1 MKPQSIAIDGR
12 AIQSERVRELR
23 LHQDCF
29 ANFEVFIFV
38 PEPGT
43 HGASEAFISAREKQR
58 VFLATGF
65 RCTICRAGENA
76 AAQALR
82 ALGSSGTFCIIQR
95 PLDPQRV
102 LGGHALEGLCL
113 DGGCPEQLEVSPVTD
128 TVMRLVKPF
137 ICRRRTKS
145 PLHTVKVG
153 IIGSKGHFGKEICR
167 ALLVESVELHS
178 VDFGEDASVIVD
190 THIVISAVGKP
201 GVVVREQLG
210 RHKDL
215 LIDVGYTYDET
226 EGRGFGDFH
235 PSCYEASTFHTPVP
249 GGVGPLQVLTLL
261 ERAVIRTGHVT
272 CRPWSFQPQR
282 IPPEMDTTTEPSK

>member
-1 MKPQSIAIDGR
+1 MRPQSIAIDGR

-29 ANFEVFIFV
+29 AQFEVFIFV

-65 RCTICRAGENA
+65 RCTVCRNGENA
-76 AAQALR
+76 ATQALR
-82 ALGSSGTFCIIQR
+82 ALDSGRAFCIIQR
-95 PLDPQRV
+95 PLDPQHV
-102 LGGHALEGLCL
+102 LGCRALKDLYL
-113 DGGCPEQLEVSPVTD
+113 DGGCSERFDFSAVTD

-137 ICRRRTKS
+137 IACRRAES

-153 IIGSKGHFGKEICR
+153 IVGSKGYFGKEICR
-167 ALLVESVELHS
+167 GLLVESVELCG
-178 VDFGEDASVIVD
+178 VNFGEDASVIAD

-201 GVVVREQLG
+201 GVVVRDQLG

-215 LIDVGYTYDET
+215 LVDVGYTYDES

-235 PSCYEASTFHTPVP
+235 PSCYEACTFHTPVP

-272 CRPWSFQPQR
+272 CRPWSFQVQR
-282 IPPEMDTTTEPSK
+282 SAPEIDAMTEPSK